1 MNCGRRNTD
10 LPLCLH
16 CQCSVYYA
24 VYLISLTFQV
34 LLPVL
39 IKLTMSEVI
48 SSEAYLDTHISIVH
62 QRSSS
67 SYSFIIQIP
76 RTSHPALSFR
86 EVKLNCLSVV
96 CLILPIGNSSV
107 VVTGHIP
114 LASSGQLPWPCSL
127 PASCTPACWQSMG
140 N

>member
-48 SSEAYLDTHISIVH
+48 SSEAYLDTCISIVH

-67 SYSFIIQIP
+67 SHSFIIQIP
-76 RTSHPALSFR
+76 RTSHPALSSAAQR
-86 EVKLNCLSVV
+86 LVS
-96 CLILPIGNSSV
+96 IGIALHPERGGLLWKFWSP
-107 VVTGHIP
+107 T
-114 LASSGQLPWPCSL
+114 ASLMQIVLCSL
-127 PASCTPACWQSMG
+127 SPFFSEQGLLALP
-140 N
+140 